1 VRSFLHFGGS
11 VSEQFELVDMTSLV
25 LTFKNP
31 HSFNEMAAR
40 VRAAMNVGCDLTLH
54 EIYDMGENRLI
65 YLMIPFG
72 SIEE

>member
-1 VRSFLHFGGS
+1 
-11 VSEQFELVDMTSLV
+11 MTSLV

-54 EIYDMGENRLI
+54 GIYDMGENRLI